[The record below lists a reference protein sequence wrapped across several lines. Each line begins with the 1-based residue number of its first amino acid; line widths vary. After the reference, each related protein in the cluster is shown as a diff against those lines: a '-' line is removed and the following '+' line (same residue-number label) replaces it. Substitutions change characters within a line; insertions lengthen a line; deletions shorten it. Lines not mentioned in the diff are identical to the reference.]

1 MFRFELSGILWFL
14 VLIPLLFALFA
25 FVLSYKKRKLE
36 KHGTLSTIKRL
47 FPEWSIRKEWFKSGL
62 ILVALALLLISWS
75 NPQWGNRK
83 QTIKVQSSDV
93 VIALD
98 ISQSMLAQDISPN
111 RMERAKFFVSELIKR
126 LHGDR
131 IGLIYFAGS
140 AYLQMP
146 LTDDLAS
153 AQTFV
158 KSANPNQAGTQG
170 TVIADAIE
178 LSETLF
184 GENSGNQKALIII
197 SDGENH
203 ETEAIEAARTARSNG
218 IYSYTLGIGT
228 SEGAFIPMSVQGNR
242 VYKTD
247 AGGNAVRSSLN
258 ADILKEIADAGGGKF
273 YMIDQ
278 SMSALR
284 QLDEDIEKL
293 EKQEVEQRSFTDFNS
308 YFQYF
313 IFCAIVLLILEFFL
327 TLRKTDKTRIKKIL
341 GI

>member
-1 MFRFELSGILWFL
+1 MFRFETSGILWLLTLIPICFAVFYL
-14 VLIPLLFALFA
+14 VLNYKQKK
-25 FVLSYKKRKLE
+25 LSKAARIE
-36 KHGTLSTIKRL
+36 TIQRL
-47 FPEWSIRKEWFKSGL
+47 FPDWSIRKVWLKSTL
-62 ILVALALLLISWS
+62 ILLAIALLIVAWS

-83 QTIKVQSSDV
+83 QTIKVESTDV

-111 RMERAKFFVSELIKR
+111 RMERAKFFVSELINKLR
-126 LHGDR
+126 GDR
-131 IGLIYFAGS
+131 IGLIFFAGS

-146 LTDDLAS
+146 LSDDLAS

-178 LSETLF
+178 LSETIF
-184 GENSGNQKALIII
+184 SDNSANQKALIVI

-203 ETEAIEAARTARSNG
+203 EQEAIEAARNALDNG
-218 IYSYTLGIGT
+218 IHTYTLGIGT
-228 SEGAFIPMSVQGNR
+228 REGAFIPLNVQGNR

-247 AGGNAVRSSLN
+247 AQGQAVRSSLN
-258 ADILKEIADAGGGKF
+258 ADILLEIAEAGQGEF

-278 SMSALR
+278 SLSALS
-284 QLDEDIEKL
+284 QLDEEIDKL

-313 IFCAIVLLILEFFL
+313 LFLAIVLLIIEYILS
-327 TLRKTDKTRIKKIL
+327 TKKTNKTRLKKLL